1 MSLNSGDKSII
12 SSQELNNHNMS
23 RYEFKKLN
31 LNEIQENNAQKK
43 IDVTEN
49 TPTQSQVSMIQ
60 SSIEKDLIEKLLA
73 KSDDLSNSLNK
84 FQIQFDKLQSQI
96 SEKEKIAREEGFKE
110 GELKAKLNFQ
120 DELEKEKERITK
132 SVITLNETIDDIK
145 KQIVKLEG
153 ELSSIALDIAKEVI
167 IKEVSENSAKIA
179 ALISRELLQSMSMNL
194 NMIIR
199 VNPVDFDYLN
209 NIFKNNQNIKIKS
222 DDAIQKGGVVIIS
235 DNGNVDGN
243 VMSRYHILKQSVLE
257 NFRS

>member
-31 LNEIQENNAQKK
+31 LNEIQENNTQKK